1 MPDHSPEHTRASRPR
16 RGNTTR
22 WVAGLLLVPSV
33 PLLLLSVAALGL
45 FYVAPQRFG
54 ELLERLPGD
63 QYLRSALA
71 FAPAVLLAF
80 VVLAILYAL
89 ERPAPAEGEGE
100 TAAPATGG
108 PAAVAVGAPAGP
120 AAAVG
125 APAGPA
131 EPAVGRPAVPAVVM
145 AGAPAEAV
153 AIPRPPRASPAFL
166 ASALALLL
174 ATPAFLASAVAALL
188 AFIAPDPFWDLLSA
202 LPGQRYLRAG
212 VPLAP
217 LALLGFLVVAGMTAA
232 RTAAPEW
239 AGRRKWLASAV
250 PRLPTAISLAV
261 AMLLWLGSLAGLLL
275 FQLRPGLLDRLV
287 DRLSTETLLRVQL
300 AFAPVVLF
308 AVVLLAGLSLIGGRP
323 GQRGS
328 TQVARSA
335 AVVSLLSV
343 GLVLTALLALAL
355 LAAVAVIIVG

>member
-1 MPDHSPEHTRASRPR
+1 MPEPMPDHSPEHTRAGRPR
-16 RGNTTR
+16 RGSTTR

-54 ELLERLPGD
+54 ELLEQLPGD

-100 TAAPATGG
+100 AVTSATGG
-108 PAAVAVGAPAGP
+108 PAGPAAAAIGAPAGP
-120 AAAVG
+120 AAAVVG
-125 APAGPA
+125 AL
-131 EPAVGRPAVPAVVM
+131 AVPAAVVVR
-145 AGAPAEAV
+145 APAEAA
-153 AIPRPPRASPAFL
+153 AIPRPPRASPAFRV
-166 ASALALLL
+166 SALALLL

-239 AGRRKWLASAV
+239 AGRRKWLASVV
-250 PRLPTAISLAV
+250 PRLPTTISLVV

-323 GQRGS
+323 GLRGS
-328 TQVARSA
+328 SQAVRSTA
-335 AVVSLLSV
+335 AVALLSV

>member
-16 RGNTTR
+16 RGSTTR

-54 ELLERLPGD
+54 ELLEQLPGD

-100 TAAPATGG
+100 AVTSATGG
-108 PAAVAVGAPAGP
+108 PAAAVVGAPAGP
-120 AAAVG
+120 TAAAVG
-125 APAGPA
+125 APVGPA
-131 EPAVGRPAVPAVVM
+131 AAVAREPAKAA
-145 AGAPAEAV
+145 
-153 AIPRPPRASPAFL
+153 AISRPPRASPAFR

-202 LPGQRYLRAG
+202 LPGQRYLRVG

-239 AGRRKWLASAV
+239 AGRRKWLASVV
-250 PRLPTAISLAV
+250 PRLPTTISLVV

-308 AVVLLAGLSLIGGRP
+308 AVVLLAGLSLMGGRP
-323 GQRGS
+323 GLRGS
-328 TQVARSA
+328 SQAVRSTA
-335 AVVSLLSV
+335 AVALLSV

>member
-1 MPDHSPEHTRASRPR
+1 MPEPMPEPMPDHSPEHTRAGRPR
-16 RGNTTR
+16 RGSTTR

-54 ELLERLPGD
+54 ELLEQLPGD

-100 TAAPATGG
+100 AVTSATGG
-108 PAAVAVGAPAGP
+108 PAAAVVGAL
-120 AAAVG
+120 
-125 APAGPA
+125 
-131 EPAVGRPAVPAVVM
+131 AVPAAVVVR
-145 AGAPAEAV
+145 APAEAA
-153 AIPRPPRASPAFL
+153 AIPRPPRASPAFRV
-166 ASALALLL
+166 SALALLL

-239 AGRRKWLASAV
+239 AGRRKWLASVV
-250 PRLPTAISLAV
+250 PRLPTTISLVV

-323 GQRGS
+323 GLRGS
-328 TQVARSA
+328 SQAVRSTA
-335 AVVSLLSV
+335 AVALLSV